1 MDILR
6 GTERTIVRRLT
17 IITLVTVAAL
27 GFGFG
32 AFGQTP
38 TPQTTPAIVSLVGE
52 VKAIDATAKQIVL
65 RADSGVI
72 STINL
77 SDKTQYKRLPPGETT
92 LAKATDITLTDV
104 GPGDRVLAQWRAGA
118 DVKTAPSPRVVVMNK
133 ADLTKKQDQER
144 AQWRRRG
151 VSGIVISVNASTQ
164 EITVSSRSLMG
175 APQSVII
182 PVTDKVL
189 MRRYAPDTIPKY
201 SEAKPSKFE
210 EVKVGDQ
217 LRALGDK
224 STDGTH
230 LTAEEVLFG
239 TFKIV
244 GGTVTAIDSAAN
256 QIKINDLSTK
266 KPLTIVLKPD
276 SVLRRFPENAA
287 MMFGGGGGPGGPG
300 AGAGPGA
307 GGQGGAGQKPAG
319 AGPGTPGATGQ
330 GGAGQKPAGVG
341 PGGPQGAGPGGPQ
354 GGGMR
359 GGGGNMAD
367 LLERLPTISINEL
380 KVGDTIIMSS
390 LPGSD
395 PTQFTAISLV
405 SGIEPLLQMMAARP
419 QVGGGARPQGGV
431 DLNGSFGGMFG
442 GIGGP

>member
-1 MDILR
+1 MDILQ
-6 GTERTIVRRLT
+6 GTERTIVQRLT

-27 GFGFG
+27 AFGFR
-32 AFGQTP
+32 AYGQTP
-38 TPQTTPAIVSLVGE
+38 TASPTTTAPVISGVIGE
-52 VKAIDATAKQIVL
+52 VKAIDSTANQIVV
-65 RADSGVI
+65 RADNSVI
-72 STINL
+72 HTVNL
-77 SDKTQYKRLPPGETT
+77 SGKTQYKRMPIGEKSLT
-92 LAKATDITLTDV
+92 KATDISLADV
-104 GPGDRVLAQWRAGA
+104 GPGDRVWARWRPGA
-118 DVKTAPSPRVVVMNK
+118 DQKTEPTPQLVVMSK
-133 ADLTKKQDQER
+133 ADVAKRQEQER

-151 VSGIVISVNASTQ
+151 VSGIVASVNASTQ

-175 APQSVII
+175 APQAVII

-189 MRRYAPDTIPKY
+189 MRRYPPDTIPKY

-217 LRALGDK
+217 VRALGDK
-224 STDGTH
+224 TADGTH

-244 GGTVTAIDSAAN
+244 GGTVTAIDAAAN
-256 QIKINDLSTK
+256 QIKINDLTTK
-266 KPLTIVLKPD
+266 KPLTIILKPD

-287 MMFGGGGGPGGPG
+287 AMFGGGGAGPGGPG

-307 GGQGGAGQKPAG
+307 GQSPAQGQQPA
-319 AGPGTPGATGQ
+319 PR
-330 GGAGQKPAGVG
+330 
-341 PGGPQGAGPGGPQ
+341 PQGAGPGGPQ

-359 GGGGNMAD
+359 GGAGGGSMAD
-367 LLERLPTISINEL
+367 LLERLPTISISEL

-405 SGIEPLLQMMAARP
+405 SGVEPLLQMMAMRQQA
-419 QVGGGARPQGGV
+419 GGAARPQGGV
-431 DLNGSFGGMFG
+431 DLGGSFGGMFG
-442 GIGGP
+442 GVGGP